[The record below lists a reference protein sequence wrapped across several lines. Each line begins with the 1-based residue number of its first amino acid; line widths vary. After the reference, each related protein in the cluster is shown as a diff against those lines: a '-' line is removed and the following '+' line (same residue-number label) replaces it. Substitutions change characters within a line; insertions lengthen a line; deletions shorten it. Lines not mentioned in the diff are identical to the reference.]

1 LHVQIGWQKVFDFPY
16 LDYDRADGALFGSPV
31 SPNPAAS
38 EMPPPNLNM
47 KRLPGR
53 DTLYKREER
62 EQKGEKRG
70 DIDREEREEEKRE
83 GRERRKRR

>member
-1 LHVQIGWQKVFDFPY
+1 
-16 LDYDRADGALFGSPV
+16 
-31 SPNPAAS
+31 
-38 EMPPPNLNM
+38 M

-70 DIDREEREEEKRE
+70 DIDREER
-83 GRERRKRR
+83 